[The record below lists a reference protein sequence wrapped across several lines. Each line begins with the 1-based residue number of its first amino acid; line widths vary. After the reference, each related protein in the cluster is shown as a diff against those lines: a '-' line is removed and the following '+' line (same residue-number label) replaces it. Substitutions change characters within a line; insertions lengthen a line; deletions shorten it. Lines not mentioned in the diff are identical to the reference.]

1 MAAAMPATS
10 CHALLRSDP
19 GTKGLQALEPVSAMN
34 GPPRSALDRPAA
46 RVVAVLVAV
55 LALAALGWINRHAFL
70 PRRAPPPAAAADDP
84 FRRCMAARGADI
96 DRMVQE
102 GSAKPDQA
110 ELFRSRAEAMCRAEA
125 AKAGGGPPGG
135 PPGLPPGMQPSR
147 RF

>member
-1 MAAAMPATS
+1 
-10 CHALLRSDP
+10 
-19 GTKGLQALEPVSAMN
+19 MN

-46 RVVAVLVAV
+46 RVVAVIVAV

-70 PRRAPPPAAAADDP
+70 PRPALPPAGDADDP
-84 FRRCMAARGADI
+84 FRRCMAARTTDI

-102 GSAKPDQA
+102 GSAKPEQA

-125 AKAGGGPPGG
+125 AKAGGGSAAG
-135 PPGLPPGMQPSR
+135 PPGLSPGIEPGR